1 MTQTTEINTYEYTQ
15 KKLKAHQQ
23 NNQEFNID
31 LATIYEFYKN
41 RLLQYVQQ
49 DKVEKMENML
59 FAGIQSQIFNGY
71 FMAMELMQNSES
83 IFEDDW
89 FKQAEGVIAQQI
101 PDMLRVGSNNNLEEV
116 ITMDSLREM
125 IKWMVIE
132 YEGVYPTL
140 MDISLNTACL
150 GALWA
155 FKGEANKRGIDFYK
169 SQHKGLLASLDD
181 ITFINPQ
188 NYLSLAAVNNL
199 SEVWEIINSD
209 YRGLDKIGE
218 VTVLVVGNG
227 DSEESLFL
235 NTSIKTSLTDLER
248 DNLLDQIV
256 TRAIVMNTLD
266 REKITVNLAQVDS
279 YFQYN

>member
-1 MTQTTEINTYEYTQ
+1 MTQTEINIYEYTQ

-23 NNQEFNID
+23 NNQEFNFD
-31 LATIYEFYKN
+31 LATIYEFYKI

-49 DKVEKMENML
+49 DKVENMENML

-101 PDMLRVGSNNNLEEV
+101 PDMLRIGSNNNLEEV

-155 FKGEANKRGIDFYK
+155 FKDEANKRGIDFYK

-188 NYLSLAAVNNL
+188 SYLSLAAVNNL

-218 VTVLVVGNG
+218 VTILAVGNG
-227 DSEESLFL
+227 DSEKNLFL
-235 NTSIKTSLTDLER
+235 NASIKSSLTDLER
-248 DNLLDQIV
+248 DNLLNQIV

-266 REKITVNLAQVDS
+266 REKLTVSLAQVDG

>member
-1 MTQTTEINTYEYTQ
+1 
-15 KKLKAHQQ
+15 
-23 NNQEFNID
+23 
-31 LATIYEFYKN
+31 KN
-41 RLLQYVQQ
+41 RLLQYVQH

-83 IFEDDW
+83 NFEDDW

-116 ITMDSLREM
+116 ITMDSLREL

-155 FKGEANKRGIDFYK
+155 FKDEANKRGIHFYK
-169 SQHKGLLASLDD
+169 SQHKGIMASLDD

-188 NYLSLAAVNNL
+188 NYLSLTAVN
-199 SEVWEIINSD
+199 
-209 YRGLDKIGE
+209 
-218 VTVLVVGNG
+218 
-227 DSEESLFL
+227 SL
-235 NTSIKTSLTDLER
+235 
-248 DNLLDQIV
+248 
-256 TRAIVMNTLD
+256 
-266 REKITVNLAQVDS
+266 
-279 YFQYN
+279 

>member
-1 MTQTTEINTYEYTQ
+1 MTQTTEINIYEYTQ

-41 RLLQYVQQ
+41 KLLQYVQQ

-83 IFEDDW
+83 NFEDDW

-155 FKGEANKRGIDFYK
+155 FKDEANKRGIDFYK
-169 SQHKGLLASLDD
+169 SQHKGIMASLDD

-188 NYLSLAAVNNL
+188 NYLSLTAVNSL

-218 VTVLVVGNG
+218 VTVLAVDIG
-227 DSEESLFL
+227 DSEKGLFL
-235 NTSIKTSLTDLER
+235 NISIKTSLTDLEQ

-256 TRAIVMNTLD
+256 TRAVVMNTLD
-266 REKITVNLAQVDS
+266 TDKLTVNLAQVDS
-279 YFQYN
+279 FFQYN